1 MLGFLVQRLLGAIGV
16 LLIVAVLV
24 FLLLRLTP
32 GDAAA
37 VIAGDH
43 ATTEQI
49 QQIRESLGLERSL
62 WTQFAVWFGNML
74 RGDLGESFFFK
85 KTVTALIA
93 QRLEPTAALALCT
106 ILIAVILA
114 VPLGCI

>member
-1 MLGFLVQRLLGAIGV
+1 MLGFLAHRLLGAIGV
-16 LLIVAVLV
+16 LMIVAVLV

-32 GDAAA
+32 GDPAPL
-37 VIAGDH
+37 IAGDN

-62 WTQFAVWFGNML
+62 VTQFAIWFGNTL

-85 KTVTALIA
+85 KTVAALIA
-93 QRLEPTAALALCT
+93 QRLEPTAALAFC
-106 ILIAVILA
+106 
-114 VPLGCI
+114 

>member
-24 FLLLRLTP
+24 FSLLRLTP
-32 GDAAA
+32 GDPAAI
-37 VIAGDH
+37 IAGDH

-49 QQIRESLGLERSL
+49 QQIRENLGLERSL
-62 WTQFAVWFGNML
+62 ATQFVIWFGSLL

-85 KTVTALIA
+85 KTVASLIL
-93 QRLEPTAALALCT
+93 QRLEPTAALALGT
-106 ILIAVILA
+106 ILIAVLVA
-114 VPLGCI
+114 VPL